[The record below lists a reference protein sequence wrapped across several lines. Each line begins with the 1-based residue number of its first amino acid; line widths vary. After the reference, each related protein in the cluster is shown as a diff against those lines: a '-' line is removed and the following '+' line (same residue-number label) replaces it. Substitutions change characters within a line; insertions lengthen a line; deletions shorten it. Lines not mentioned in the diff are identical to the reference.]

1 MRPPHAQLTYSSSFS
16 SFLAVARTRRAMFVQ
31 AWVGG
36 PNATVSSK
44 AALHPLLTGPWA
56 GPFELPFAKEATLEA
71 AAAIQQFKAKV
82 G

>member
-1 MRPPHAQLTYSSSFS
+1 
-16 SFLAVARTRRAMFVQ
+16 MFVQ